1 MTVEQA
7 AELRR
12 ATEKAILQLVEK
24 FESES
29 GCSVRNITYLLTTEE
44 TNSGHIL
51 ATHKEV
57 QILALI

>member
-7 AELRR
+7 ADLRR
-12 ATEKAILQLVEK
+12 VTEKAILELIGK

-51 ATHKEV
+51 ATHREV
-57 QILALI
+57 QILALV